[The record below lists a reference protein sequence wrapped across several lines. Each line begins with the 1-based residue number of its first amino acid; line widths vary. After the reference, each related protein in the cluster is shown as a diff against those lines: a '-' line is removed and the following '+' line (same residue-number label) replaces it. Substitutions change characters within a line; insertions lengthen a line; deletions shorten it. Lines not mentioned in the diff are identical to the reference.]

1 MNGPDKNED
10 IIFYAAFAV
19 IAVFAVIGLIVLLSG
34 HGVIPP
40 DPPTHQATTA
50 SPTP

>member
-1 MNGPDKNED
+1 VNRPDPYED
-10 IIFYAAFAV
+10 LIYGCAAAV
-19 IAVFAVIGLIVLLSG
+19 WVVACLVGLVVLLSG

>member
-10 IIFYAAFAV
+10 IIFYASFAV
-19 IAVFAVIGLIVLLSG
+19 ITVFAVIGLIVLLSD

-40 DPPTHQATTA
+40 DPPTRQTTTA
-50 SPTP
+50 STAP